1 MIKFFR
7 KIRYDLMEKNKTG
20 RPALPAGRYF
30 KYAIGEIVL
39 VVIGI
44 LIALQVN
51 NWNQE
56 RLQTIK
62 AEDTLKIIFRDLEM
76 EFLMLSAAGTEL
88 SAQMNSLTEVSNGK
102 INEDNLESFLDNL
115 TGVFIYS
122 LTNKGYLF
130 LNQPGNMDLI
140 ADEELKE
147 ALYLYYEDMVPM
159 LVKWS
164 VWHENIT
171 TNIEEYAMRNLPIEI
186 GYTMDTYKFCPLLDG
201 QLKSIINFQVTNL
214 KSIVDFINFSK
225 HDIRDLQNK
234 LKAHNDKIL

>member
-7 KIRYDLMEKNKTG
+7 RIRYGLMEQNKTG
-20 RPALPAGRYF
+20 KYF

-51 NWNQE
+51 NWNQK
-56 RLQTIK
+56 RLQTNK
-62 AEDTLKIIFRDLEM
+62 AEDSLKLILRDLEM
-76 EFLMLSAAGTEL
+76 EFLSLSSARNEL
-88 SAQMNSLTEVSNGK
+88 STQMHSLIKVSNGEFDEK
-102 INEDNLESFLDNL
+102 NLESFLFDL
-115 TGVFIYS
+115 TGVFVYS
-122 LTNKGYLF
+122 IGNQGYLF
-130 LNQPGNMDLI
+130 LNQPGNLDLI

-147 ALYLYYEDMVPM
+147 ALIYHYENFVPM

-186 GYTMDTYKFCPLLDG
+186 NYTIDTNQLSPLLDG
-201 QLKSIINFQVTNL
+201 QLKSIINFQIN
-214 KSIVDFINFSK
+214 SFEDIINFIDATK
-225 HDIRDLQNK
+225 YEIRDLQNK
-234 LKAHNDKIL
+234 IKSHNDKIL